1 MTDPDVNS
9 VDPKSDAGTPPAEPP
24 RNPNFIPQ
32 VPPPVKGHNK
42 TAHSKP
48 DQTPLWKMVLETGAV
63 AVGLYVAG
71 IYHGQ
76 LDVMRGQLGE
86 IIRQY
91 PEIKKTADAA
101 NTTLVEG
108 RTTSAQQ
115 LQKLDAYVTQAE
127 KANAI
132 AIAANRPW
140 IGYVPRQS
148 SDPEESYFEFI
159 TDKQGPFEYVLYDW
173 RMKNVGKRPASVERV
188 RTTGNWGD
196 SCTENPDYNF
206 IPPNAVQSPF
216 GTKHWSRTFIVPD
229 AIIGS
234 RFTTQIPGDQW
245 ALIKALPPKSYF
257 CIYSLI
263 DYRDV
268 DYPDT
273 LHHTRACRMLITM
286 PPRGDFGFVEC
297 DNRYARAD

>member
-1 MTDPDVNS
+1 MTNENDSNAPSAN
-9 VDPKSDAGTPPAEPP
+9 PQGQPP
-24 RNPNFIPQ
+24 RQPPV
-32 VPPPVKGHNK
+32 VPPNIEKKHETTYSN
-42 TAHSKP
+42 P
-48 DQTPLWKMVLETGAV
+48 DPTPLWKIWLEIGAV
-63 AVGLYVAG
+63 AVGIIVAS
-71 IYHGQ
+71 IYYGQ
-76 LDVMRGQLGE
+76 LVVMRGQLGE
-86 IIRQY
+86 IIKQY

-108 RTTSAQQ
+108 RTTSAEQ

-159 TDKQGPFEYVLYDW
+159 TDKQGAFEYVLYDW
-173 RMKNVGKRPASVERV
+173 RVKNAGKRPASVERI
-188 RTTGNWGD
+188 RTTGNWGN

-216 GTKHWSRTFIVPD
+216 GTKQWSRTFIVPE
-229 AIIGS
+229 AVIGS

-245 ALIKALPPKSYF
+245 ASIKALPPKSYF

-268 DYPDT
+268 DYPDAV
-273 LHHTRACRMLITM
+273 HHTRDCRMLITM

-297 DNRYARAD
+297 NNRYAQAD